1 MKKRLGIILSI
12 FLFLL
17 GITSVDA
24 AVKKGD
30 SVTLASSKKESTDGL
45 HYGSVSALSFI
56 DYTFTINGS
65 SFTGFCLDPNLHGT
79 TTLKVDRILLDG
91 VSGEV
96 AKYDAALLAIL
107 KNGYVNSSS
116 SFAGLSGVQLKA
128 ATDLAVRALT
138 LGTMHY
144 GRVEKAKEYGS
155 NKTSAYINLGAHW
168 AALYPE
174 LSKVLVT
181 DCATS
186 SDYDTVKACFN
197 KRNTNFYGSWFNSTS
212 FVGYEGTSGEKVLNA
227 ARDLYKIGLEASQA
241 YDATNSGSGSVTVT
255 EIENMEFDEPIL
267 PETKEIWKVV
277 NFNIKGASD
286 SQYVKNVKVTCG
298 TDCEASGFKIGRVQ
312 YKSGSEWVALTGDVD
327 LSKHVDANGNVQ
339 IRFEVTQDLTITGCT
354 GAHYNLSY
362 NENISS
368 GSSGLVGVVARE
380 PGSSKTQRYVMLI
393 EVGEA
398 TTGEDLKQEY
408 NGKLVCD
415 GEPDD
420 HEPEDP
426 EDPWDPNDPGEP
438 KKRPCRTR
446 LQTPVCEYDGN
457 SSTGTGDGSGDG
469 SGDPSDGGD
478 GTACTEKVE
487 TYYSTTWSTI
497 AGGAHTYTY
506 ELKLRNQDA
515 SKIESLAIKNRDYFT
530 SLGDYDTYLRT
541 RDQYIEMIG
550 ANVNYNSYA
559 MANANSFKQHSATNA
574 NFTFTVSDPV
584 KKADETGKEYF
595 YVTVTITINNVSGIT
610 EIDDSQLG
618 KLYYVPVKFDV
629 SYTPTDCADE
639 GEEGNFNDGAIST
652 DKNIKKC
659 ILNNTDDAGNSYE
672 LTTADGVDAN
682 NRYCKV
688 FCKEDYAY
696 LQMEPAIKDVK
707 CGGYFKLTAYVEGNK
722 DCYTSGGSKNDYAI
736 NRPQFETD
744 IKEAQ
749 SEMIN
754 AMSEYLEAKAVL
766 DDMYQDYSCPAGSAG
781 YWAVREG
788 NYSYYEPQVSAGS
801 AIVNAI
807 PKSGTHK
814 YSLPS
819 PTNED
824 RELYTDVLE
833 YAYYDNGWLTRVE
846 FNILK
851 AADFVNI
858 TFSRRFGYDLIIVV
872 PNDNDAYYADT
883 RFVRGAVDDAY
894 YDITGYGASLTVM
907 TQEQFDEQYYPSCMA
922 ENTLKAE
929 LEQQVRDAENN
940 MKKAQDKID
949 SAVVNYN
956 DCTTSWTNTYN
967 FDHTIRFEYSESYND
982 MLSSDEKI
990 MQKVGDPTE
999 RTEIEVCLGN
1009 VTNEYD
1015 CPVGEGYIF
1024 ADQDNSNI
1032 EAVLTSAGV
1041 ISPES
1046 FTFCSIEKNG
1056 CGLESYKVSQAKFVR
1071 RSVYKSQDYITPTV
1085 FYQTEVL
1092 GKITTKSTYNGN
1104 ALTLKPIEN
1113 GLPVALSTVGGG
1125 LFKMIISDLGEFYDS
1140 GDLGRLIDF
1149 DGDREQDSVAY
1160 AQGLKHISTFDG
1172 NYVCYYESPCRK
1184 PDCPTCDYECNIET
1198 EICEWKDCPTC
1209 DFTCINCIFNLNE
1222 LQLNFN
1228 SISTNNFNSV
1238 DRKRGYNWDITT
1250 NLGIVGEKAQAT
1262 IDEIIADNE
1271 TIYKDSPEINENDQF
1286 VDNRISDDSSLV
1298 FSIRMTPA
1306 VINDLLEYNKSV
1318 EDIGGY
1324 ANDSMTCYDYEVGG
1338 KTIDNLLCY
1347 SEKIDD
1353 LIAKFGDQI
1362 ITKNRTS
1369 EGMRNTDPN
1378 SEGYWTLWNGY
1389 VYSES
1394 AIGGPAWK

>member
-1 MKKRLGIILSI
+1 MKKKLGLILAI
-12 FLFLL
+12 FVFLL
-17 GITSVDA
+17 SITSVDA

-30 SVTLASSKKESTDGL
+30 KVTLANSKKESTDGL
-45 HYGSVSALSFI
+45 GYGSQSSTSFI
-56 DYTFTINGS
+56 DYTFTINGTN
-65 SFTGFCLDPNLHGT
+65 FTGFCLDPNLHGT
-79 TTLKVDRILLDG
+79 TTLKVDRILGDG
-91 VSGEV
+91 VDGDV
-96 AKYDAALLAIL
+96 AKFDAALLAIL

-116 SFAGLSGVQLKA
+116 SFQGLTGVQLKA

-144 GRVEKAKEYGS
+144 GRGKIAAEYGHG
-155 NKTSAYINLGAHW
+155 KPSAYVNLGAHW

-174 LSKVLVT
+174 LSKVLVSE
-181 DCATS
+181 CATS
-186 SDYDTVKACFN
+186 GDYDTIKECYN
-197 KRNTNFYGSWFNSTS
+197 KRNKRQYSWLNTTTFWATD
-212 FVGYEGTSGEKVLNA
+212 GTAASNVLNA
-227 ARDLYKIGLEASQA
+227 GRDLYKLGLEAAQNYSES
-241 YDATNSGSGSVTVT
+241 TSGNGSITVT
-255 EIENMEFDEPIL
+255 EIENMEFDEPVL
-267 PETKEIWKVV
+267 PDTKEIWKVV

-286 SQYVKNVKVTCG
+286 SQYVKNVTVVCG
-298 TDCEASGFKIGRVQ
+298 DDCAANGFKIGRVQ
-312 YKSGSEWVALTGDVD
+312 YKSGSDWVALTTDVD

-339 IRFEVTQDLTITGCT
+339 IRFEVTQDMTITGCT
-354 GAHYNLSY
+354 GAHYKLSY
-362 NENISS
+362 NENISG
-368 GSSGLVGVVARE
+368 GSSGLVGIVAKQPNTE
-380 PGSSKTQRYVMLI
+380 NTQRYVMLI

-398 TTGEDLKQEY
+398 TTGEDAKQDY

-415 GEPDD
+415 GDPDD

-426 EDPWDPNDPGEP
+426 EDPWDPDDPGEP
-438 KKRPCRTR
+438 RKNPCRTR
-446 LQTPVCEYDGN
+446 LQTPVCEYDA
-457 SSTGTGDGSGDG
+457 STSTGTGSGSGTG
-469 SGDPSDGGD
+469 TPGTGDD
-478 GTACTEKVE
+478 GTGSTTCSEKTE
-487 TYYSTTWSTI
+487 TYYSTTWATV

-506 ELKLRNQDA
+506 ELKLKNQDA
-515 SKIESLAIKNRDYFT
+515 SKIESLSLRNKTYFT
-530 SLGDYDTYLRT
+530 TLGDYDTYLRT

-559 MANANSFKQHSATNA
+559 MSNANSFKQHSATNS
-574 NFTFTVSDPV
+574 NFTFTISDPV
-584 KKADETGKEYF
+584 KKADDTGKEYF
-595 YVTVTITINNVSGIT
+595 YVTVTITVNNVNGIT
-610 EIDDSQLG
+610 EIDDPRLG

-629 SYTPTDCADE
+629 YYTPTDCASE

-696 LQMEPAIKDVK
+696 LKMEPVVKDVK

-736 NRPQFETD
+736 NRPKFEED
-744 IKEAQ
+744 IKTSQ
-749 SEMIN
+749 VDMID

-766 DDMYQDYSCPAGSAG
+766 DDMYQDFSCPAGSAG
-781 YWAVREG
+781 NWAVREG
-788 NYSYYEPQVSAGS
+788 EYSYYEPQVTTTSA
-801 AIVNAI
+801 AVNAI
-807 PKSGTHK
+807 PQRGTHK

-819 PTNED
+819 PTDND
-824 RELYTDVLE
+824 RRLYTDVLE
-833 YAYYDNGWLTRVE
+833 YAYYDNNWLIQWE

-851 AADFVNI
+851 AADFVNVNF
-858 TFSRRFGYDLIIVV
+858 TRRYGYELTIVV
-872 PNDNDAYYADT
+872 PNDNDAFYIDT
-883 RFVRGAVDDAY
+883 RYVRGAMDDAY
-894 YDITGYGASLTVM
+894 YDLTGYGATLTIM
-907 TQEQFDEQYYPSCMA
+907 TQEEFEKKYYPSCMA
-922 ENTLKAE
+922 ENTLKSV
-929 LEQQVRDAENN
+929 LEQNMRDAENRI
-940 MKKAQDKID
+940 KKAQDRMD
-949 SAVVNYN
+949 SAVINFN

-967 FDHTIRFEYSESYND
+967 FDHTIRFEYAESYND

-1032 EAVLTSAGV
+1032 EEVLTSAGV
-1041 ISPES
+1041 ISPED

-1056 CGLESYKVSQAKFVR
+1056 CSKESYKVSQAKFVR

-1085 FYQTEVL
+1085 FYQTEVM

-1113 GLPVALSTVGGG
+1113 GLPVAISTTGGG
-1125 LFKMIISDLGEFYDS
+1125 NFWMIISDLGEFYDS

-1160 AQGLKHISTFDG
+1160 AQDLKRISTFNG
-1172 NYVCYYESPCRK
+1172 RYVCYYESPCRK
-1184 PDCPTCDYECNIET
+1184 PDCPTCEYVCLPEP
-1198 EICEWKDCPTC
+1198 CEWRECPTC
-1209 DFTCINCIFNLNE
+1209 DYTCINCIFNLNE

-1318 EDIGGY
+1318 EDVGGY
-1324 ANDSMTCYDYEVGG
+1324 ANDTMTCYDYEVGG